1 LIDPKDFEV
10 LWKKLMD
17 SPDGE
22 RVLDGITTMYMMRSS
37 HVAGDPYETAFR
49 EGERSVAMYLLQLA
63 LTDNQR

>member
-1 LIDPKDFEV
+1 
-10 LWKKLMD
+10 MD

-22 RVLDGITTMYMMRSS
+22 RILDGITTMYMMRSS

-49 EGERSVAMYLLQLA
+49 EGERSVAMYLIQLA